1 MLHYYIYIYYDILYY
16 TILCTH
22 QSTLFDLVQAT
33 YLPLNFSQPKVCF
46 SKAPGK
52 EIPQVWRQLPLCRV
66 GLELTG
72 WKTQKVDT
80 DRQSQLI
87 SGWVTGP
94 KSMKVCW
101 VMVLFIELNI
111 IEQKMW
117 KHELANSFEQNWLG
131 QVSWLPLVALTYPKI
146 LLTWVQDTS
155 SIWF

>member
-1 MLHYYIYIYYDILYY
+1 MVTLTGRARGLKIPCLSEYQATKLDISYCLYDIILYCSIILYYIIYTFLLCCIIIYIYYDILYY

-72 WKTQKVDT
+72 
-80 DRQSQLI
+80 
-87 SGWVTGP
+87 
-94 KSMKVCW
+94 
-101 VMVLFIELNI
+101 
-111 IEQKMW
+111 
-117 KHELANSFEQNWLG
+117 
-131 QVSWLPLVALTYPKI
+131 
-146 LLTWVQDTS
+146 
-155 SIWF
+155 